1 MNASPKFEV
10 TAPRRLA
17 RASIA
22 IAAIAAVAL
31 GASALSASAGTVATS
46 RDADIS
52 SSATRL
58 VVEVNRGLNA
68 KTDRYSTYAT
78 TNRATIGAII
88 DRVRT
93 LPKAPSRGEMCP
105 MDVDAKLT
113 LNFYRHS
120 AKPYAIVIAD
130 PGGCGPVSIRDY
142 NANDS
147 LTTSAALGGG
157 AGLSAYVATQLHIT
171 TLQVL

>member
-1 MNASPKFEV
+1 
-10 TAPRRLA
+10 
-17 RASIA
+17 
-22 IAAIAAVAL
+22 
-31 GASALSASAGTVATS
+31 
-46 RDADIS
+46 
-52 SSATRL
+52 
-58 VVEVNRGLNA
+58 
-68 KTDRYSTYAT
+68 
-78 TNRATIGAII
+78 
-88 DRVRT
+88 
-93 LPKAPSRGEMCP
+93 